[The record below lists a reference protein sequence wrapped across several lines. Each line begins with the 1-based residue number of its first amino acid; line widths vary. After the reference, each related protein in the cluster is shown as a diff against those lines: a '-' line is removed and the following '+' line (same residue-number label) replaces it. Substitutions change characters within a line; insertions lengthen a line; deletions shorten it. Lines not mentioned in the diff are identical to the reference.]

1 MMIGGPASG
10 SSYPH
15 WAKCG
20 LGSTVTTEDVKEI
33 APGMR
38 MISTTSMTLAAVEKD
53 KVVIDMVV
61 RNHVEGGPVD
71 FPPTETLQEVGIPAE
86 PETRLGPEVSS
97 TSVVESD
104 GSWGMAEVTS
114 VPWGAG
120 IEEGE
125 ETIVVAGREI
135 ACRWIRRS
143 LEVGGLRLTLKTW
156 LSEEIPGGLAR
167 SEARME
173 GSPAQDS
180 TTVVVSFLKK

>member
-1 MMIGGPASG
+1 MMMAGG

-33 APGMR
+33 TPGMR

-53 KVVIDMVV
+53 KVVVDMVV
-61 RNHVEGGPVD
+61 RNRVEGGPVD
-71 FPPTETLQEVGIPAE
+71 FPPTETLQEVEIPAE
-86 PETRLGPEVSS
+86 PEAPHGPEVSS
-97 TSVVESD
+97 TSEVDSD
-104 GSWGMAEVTS
+104 GSWGISEVTT
-114 VPWGAG
+114 VPWDPG
-120 IEEGE
+120 IEEGK

-135 ACRWIRRS
+135 ACGWIRRS
-143 LEVGGLRLTLKTW
+143 VEVGGTRLTLKTW
-156 LSEEIPGGLAR
+156 TSDEIPGGLAR

-173 GSPAQDS
+173 GTPAQDS